1 MHATHE
7 LLVAALI
14 VIAVAVDFGLN
25 YLANRSGCGHSYVR
39 PRLGHSYVSP
49 RGMHRWGFK
58 VPILLVFF

>member
-14 VIAVAVDFGLN
+14 VIAVAFAFG
-25 YLANRSGCGHSYVR
+25 GDSYVR